1 MQSKSLSNLLGEKE
15 THSSSHINRNTTL
28 EVAAAAALCLLF
40 VSSILK
46 HLHAIIVQGPNSS
59 YDGGTLNYTRSG
71 YIANQQ

>member
-40 VSSILK
+40 VSSTLK
-46 HLHAIIVQGPNSS
+46 HLHAIVQGPNSS
-59 YDGGTLNYTRSG
+59 YDGSTLNYTRSG